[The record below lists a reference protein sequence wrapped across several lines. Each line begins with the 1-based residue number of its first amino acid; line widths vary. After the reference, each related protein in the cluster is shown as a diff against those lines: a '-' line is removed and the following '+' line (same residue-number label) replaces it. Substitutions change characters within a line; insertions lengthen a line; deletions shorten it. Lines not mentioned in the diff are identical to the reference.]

1 MEYRLYSFA
10 HSWLSPIQK
19 GIQTQHATVKLLRN
33 HSRKAKASI
42 QQWADKDQTTIILEC
57 GGSHALEDKY
67 NIFNE
72 LTDFPCQIFYE
83 DQESLS
89 GAPTAVVVIL
99 PDWFYNSTMEDYKD
113 LLPIDLWDIFRM
125 VNESRL
131 AV

>member
-1 MEYRLYSFA
+1 MESRLYSFA
-10 HSWLSPIQK
+10 HSWLSGIQK
-19 GIQTQHATVKLLRN
+19 GIQTQHATVRLLREK
-33 HSRKAKASI
+33 SRNKSVI
-42 QQWADKDQTTIILEC
+42 RWADKDQTTIVLEG
-57 GGSHALEDKY
+57 GGSHALEDKF

-99 PDWFYNSTMEDYKD
+99 PDWFYNCTMEDYKD
-113 LLPIDLWDIFRM
+113 LLSIDLWDVFIM
-125 VNESRL
+125 VKGSRL